1 MTIQAR
7 AFGRRL
13 PWTALVPFADT
24 LNHGNYQTKY
34 DYDIGG
40 NGMFRLFPTGH
51 NHYLKGKE
59 VFNSYGRR
67 DNRFLLNEYGFCLPD
82 NEWDS
87 CILKLRLTPPG
98 PRAGGAD
105 GDEGKACGEDLDY
118 DEYIAYKCKVAL
130 LQRFYM
136 QHTKTVKITHD
147 RLCKD
152 ALAFLRVVAMS
163 RSDFEDD
170 DREVRSTMECTR
182 VSMRYIYANSSSA
195 RRYLPD

>member
-1 MTIQAR
+1 
-7 AFGRRL
+7 
-13 PWTALVPFADT
+13 
-24 LNHGNYQTKY
+24 
-34 DYDIGG
+34 
-40 NGMFRLFPTGH
+40 MFRLFPTGH
-51 NHYLKGKE
+51 NHYLKGME

-98 PRAGGAD
+98 PRAGGAG

-118 DEYIAYKCKVAL
+118 DEYMAYKCKVAL

-170 DREVRSTMECTR
+170 DREVRSTICTWCAL
-182 VSMRYIYANSSSA
+182 SAESSA
-195 RRYLPD
+195 YDPARREGFGAGGGGGSG